1 MVDKGIECKSTLK
14 RVKMVMRCLQGIFL
28 NAFYDDLV
36 NHYSSLYQTL
46 NFTDLDLF
54 NALRIES

>member
-1 MVDKGIECKSTLK
+1 
-14 RVKMVMRCLQGIFL
+14 MVMRCLQGIFL

-36 NHYSSLYQTL
+36 NHYSSLDQTL

-54 NALRIES
+54 NALRIASLCNMTNS